1 MKITGAA
8 TGRLAR
14 EMLKGKLA
22 EDGKLKVWEEMSTLV
37 GKAAN

>member
-1 MKITGAA
+1 MPLLDVLQVG
-8 TGRLAR
+8 